1 MSELKEVE
9 KMLMTNILWAI
20 LLYFLQPVFIIGL
33 LYTIFNR
40 NKRVKYSR
48 KNFRVNFNRTNFELK
63 DFFIKGLLPGIL
75 VSILSLVLGVP
86 LTIEWYLIYQIVAIL
101 FLLIGGSRFIH
112 PIFTF
117 SMTSILMYA
126 ANLFQFDLNF
136 QWLQPVINENLFIM
150 NFELNSLPSLLMNVL
165 LFTSFILLITTFV
178 MSRDNENKIF
188 PILGSSKRG
197 KTIAQYPN
205 KSLWVL
211 PMLIIVPGEVIEPFA
226 DWWPL
231 LNIGGERFA
240 LLILPVLIGLHY
252 TVSTQL
258 LNEATSIIQKEFRW
272 LSLVGLLG
280 VVLTYFYPI
289 LSIVVTGLLLIIGLF
304 ILYRHRKRENLW
316 TFRYGP
322 ADEGLRVIA
331 VRPDSPAERLNLSIG
346 DIIMDMNDK
355 TMNSREEFNEMLAY
369 NRSYIKMRIKRK
381 DGEIVIAETP
391 LYDDDYNN
399 LGLLILEN

>member
-136 QWLQPVINENLFIM
+136 QWLQPVINENLFII
-150 NFELNSLPSLLMNVL
+150 NFELNSLPLLLMNVL
-165 LFTSFILLITTFV
+165 LFTSLILLITTFV

-197 KTIAQYPN
+197 KTIALYPN

-211 PMLIIVPGEVIEPFA
+211 PMLIVVPGEVIEPFA

-289 LSIVVTGLLLIIGLF
+289 LSVVVTGLLLIIGLF
-304 ILYRHRKRENLW
+304 ILYRHRTRENLW

-355 TMNSREEFNEMLAY
+355 AMNSREEFNEMLAY

>member
-1 MSELKEVE
+1 MLK
-9 KMLMTNILWAI
+9 TNILWAI
-20 LLYFLQPVFIIGL
+20 LLFFLQPVFIVGL
-33 LYTIFNR
+33 IYTIFNR

-48 KNFRVNFNRTNFELK
+48 ENFRVNFNRTNFELK
-63 DFFIKGLLPGIL
+63 DYFIKGLLPGVFL
-75 VSILSLVLGVP
+75 SIFSLVLGVP
-86 LTIEWYLIYQIVAIL
+86 LTIEWYLVYQIVAIL

-112 PIFTF
+112 PVFTF
-117 SMTSILMYA
+117 TMTSILMYV
-126 ANLFQFDLNF
+126 ANFLSFDLNF
-136 QWLQPVINENLFIM
+136 QWLRPVINENLFTV
-150 NFELNSLPSLLMNVL
+150 NFELSSLPSLLRNVL
-165 LFTSFILLITTFV
+165 LFTSLILLVTTFV

-197 KTIAQYPN
+197 KKIAKYPN

-211 PMLIIVPGEVIEPFA
+211 PLFVVVPGEVIEPFA
-226 DWWPL
+226 EWWPL

-240 LLILPVLIGLHY
+240 LLILPILIGLHY

-258 LNEATSIIQKEFRW
+258 LNVATSTIQKELRW

-289 LSIVVTGLLLIIGLF
+289 LSIGVTGLLFVVGLW

-316 TFRYGP
+316 TFQYGP

-346 DIIMDMNDK
+346 DIIMDMNDQE
-355 TMNSREEFNEMLAY
+355 MNSREEFDEMLAY
-369 NRSYIKMRIKRK
+369 NRSYIKMRIKRN

>member
-150 NFELNSLPSLLMNVL
+150 NFELNSLPLLLMNVL
-165 LFTSFILLITTFV
+165 LFTSLILLITTFV

>member
-63 DFFIKGLLPGIL
+63 DFFIKGLLPGVL

-86 LTIEWYLIYQIVAIL
+86 LTIEWYLIYQIIAIL

-165 LFTSFILLITTFV
+165 LFTSLILLITTFV

-211 PMLIIVPGEVIEPFA
+211 PMFVVVPGEVIEPFA

-355 TMNSREEFNEMLAY
+355 AMNSREEFNEMLAY

>member
-136 QWLQPVINENLFIM
+136 QWLQPVINENLFII
-150 NFELNSLPSLLMNVL
+150 NFELNSLPLLLMNVL
-165 LFTSFILLITTFV
+165 LFTSLILLITTFV

-197 KTIAQYPN
+197 KTIALYPN

-211 PMLIIVPGEVIEPFA
+211 PMLIVVPGEVIEPFA

-289 LSIVVTGLLLIIGLF
+289 LSVEVTGLLLIIGLF

-355 TMNSREEFNEMLAY
+355 AMNSREEFNEMLAY

>member
-150 NFELNSLPSLLMNVL
+150 NFELNSLPLLLMNVL
-165 LFTSFILLITTFV
+165 LFTSLILLITTFV

-197 KTIAQYPN
+197 KTIALYPN

-211 PMLIIVPGEVIEPFA
+211 PMLIVVPGEVIEPFA

-289 LSIVVTGLLLIIGLF
+289 LSVVVTGLLLIIGLF

-355 TMNSREEFNEMLAY
+355 AMNSREEFNEMLAY

>member
-1 MSELKEVE
+1 
-9 KMLMTNILWAI
+9 MTNILWAI

-33 LYTIFNR
+33 LYTIINR

-150 NFELNSLPSLLMNVL
+150 NFELNSLPLLLMNVL
-165 LFTSFILLITTFV
+165 LFTSLILLITTFV

-197 KTIAQYPN
+197 KTIALYPN

-211 PMLIIVPGEVIEPFA
+211 PMLIVVPGEVIEPFA

-289 LSIVVTGLLLIIGLF
+289 LSVVVTGLLLIIGLF

-355 TMNSREEFNEMLAY
+355 AMNSREEFNEMLAY

>member
-150 NFELNSLPSLLMNVL
+150 NFELNSLPLLLMNVL

-188 PILGSSKRG
+188 PILGLSKRG

-231 LNIGGERFA
+231 LNIGGDRFA

>member
-48 KNFRVNFNRTNFELK
+48 KKFRVNFNRTNFELK
-63 DFFIKGLLPGIL
+63 DFFIKGLLPGVL

-86 LTIEWYLIYQIVAIL
+86 LTIEWYLIYQIIAIL

-112 PIFTF
+112 PVFTF

-150 NFELNSLPSLLMNVL
+150 NFELSSLPSLLTNVL
-165 LFTSFILLITTFV
+165 LFTSLILLITTFV

-197 KTIAQYPN
+197 KTIA
-205 KSLWVL
+205 
-211 PMLIIVPGEVIEPFA
+211 
-226 DWWPL
+226 
-231 LNIGGERFA
+231 
-240 LLILPVLIGLHY
+240 
-252 TVSTQL
+252 
-258 LNEATSIIQKEFRW
+258 SIQINPYGCFRCLW
-272 LSLVGLLG
+272 LSLV
-280 VVLTYFYPI
+280 
-289 LSIVVTGLLLIIGLF
+289 
-304 ILYRHRKRENLW
+304 K
-316 TFRYGP
+316 
-322 ADEGLRVIA
+322 
-331 VRPDSPAERLNLSIG
+331 
-346 DIIMDMNDK
+346 
-355 TMNSREEFNEMLAY
+355 
-369 NRSYIKMRIKRK
+369 
-381 DGEIVIAETP
+381 
-391 LYDDDYNN
+391 
-399 LGLLILEN
+399 

>member
-136 QWLQPVINENLFIM
+136 QWLQPVINENLFII
-150 NFELNSLPSLLMNVL
+150 NFELNSLPLLLMNVL
-165 LFTSFILLITTFV
+165 LFTSLILLITTFV

-211 PMLIIVPGEVIEPFA
+211 PMLIVVPGEVIEPFA

-289 LSIVVTGLLLIIGLF
+289 LSVVVTGLLLIIGLF

-355 TMNSREEFNEMLAY
+355 AMNSREEFNEMLAY

>member
-136 QWLQPVINENLFIM
+136 QWLQPVINENLFII
-150 NFELNSLPSLLMNVL
+150 NFELNSLPSLLVNVL
-165 LFTSFILLITTFV
+165 LFTSLILLITTFV

-197 KTIAQYPN
+197 KTIALYPN

-211 PMLIIVPGEVIEPFA
+211 PMLIVVPGEVIEPFA

-289 LSIVVTGLLLIIGLF
+289 LSVVVTGLLLIIGLF

>member
-150 NFELNSLPSLLMNVL
+150 NFELNSLPLLLMNVL

-231 LNIGGERFA
+231 LNIGGDRFA

>member
-63 DFFIKGLLPGIL
+63 DFFIKGLLPGVL

-86 LTIEWYLIYQIVAIL
+86 LTIEWYLIYQIIAIL
-101 FLLIGGSRFIH
+101 FLLVGGSRFIH

-136 QWLQPVINENLFIM
+136 QWLRPVINENLFIM

-165 LFTSFILLITTFV
+165 LFTSIILLITTFV

-211 PMLIIVPGEVIEPFA
+211 PMLVVVPGEVIEPFA

-355 TMNSREEFNEMLAY
+355 AMNSREEFNEMLAY

>member
-136 QWLQPVINENLFIM
+136 QWLQPVINENLFII
-150 NFELNSLPSLLMNVL
+150 NFELNSLPLLLMNVL
-165 LFTSFILLITTFV
+165 LFTSLILLITTFV

-197 KTIAQYPN
+197 KTIALYPN

-211 PMLIIVPGEVIEPFA
+211 PMLIVVPGEVIEPFA

-289 LSIVVTGLLLIIGLF
+289 LSVVVTGLLLIIGLF

>member
-1 MSELKEVE
+1 
-9 KMLMTNILWAI
+9 MTNILWAI

-197 KTIAQYPN
+197 KTIALYPN

-211 PMLIIVPGEVIEPFA
+211 PMLIVVPGEVIEPFA

-289 LSIVVTGLLLIIGLF
+289 LSVVVTGLLLIIGLF